1 MASSDAVLTL
11 KPCKRRLKL
20 TLRGSLDL
28 GSALELHRLA
38 LEAAGAGSDVELD
51 WRGAGHLSA
60 AVIQVLLALE
70 SALAGRG
77 RSLRIGPPGPQI
89 KQELDRS
96 GLSGWISRDSGDPH
110 NSQVV

>member
-1 MASSDAVLTL
+1 MASSESVVLL
-11 KPCKRRLKL
+11 KSCKRRLKL

-38 LEAAGAGSDVELD
+38 VEAAGAGSDVDLD

-60 AVIQVLLALE
+60 GVIQVLLALE

-89 KQELDRS
+89 KQDLDRS
-96 GLSGWISRDSGDPH
+96 GLSGWVGRDSGDPH
-110 NSQVV
+110 DSKVV